1 MENNVKYV
9 QESKTLHDG
18 AKALVDR
25 IYEMASLMI
34 GENRLEQK
42 FNKGGRK
49 ASRER

>member
-1 MENNVKYV
+1 
-9 QESKTLHDG
+9 
-18 AKALVDR
+18 LVDR

-34 GENRLEQK
+34 GENPLEQK